1 MSGEIEA
8 LGSLATGG
16 LVARALGVGRHAAR
30 RAHGHAPGDQ
40 PLRDCQNCGT
50 MLAGPFCHACGQS
63 GHVHR
68 TIGHV
73 VEEFAHG
80 VFHVE
85 SKGWRT
91 LPMLV
96 FNPGRLTRE
105 YIHGKRARYIAPLAL
120 FLFMVFLTFFTFGM
134 TGGSVVNFG
143 GATNPRAEAAAD
155 LKDAERELAVAAKD
169 PDKSPAERAALT
181 KAVEAARSA
190 VARAAAAPIKA
201 RPVLQD
207 DKGNVLATG
216 ENWAEMIRKMDD
228 EGKINVNTGY
238 RPFDLKVHRAL
249 GDPEFAAYKVQEK
262 ASKLSFLLVPM
273 TLPILW
279 LLFAWRRGVN
289 LYDHTVFALYSLSF
303 MSLLAIVLLLLSAA
317 PDWARPASVLV
328 ALIPPLHMFAQ
339 LKGAYRLT
347 TRGALW
353 RAVVLSMASVV
364 VLAIFFSLILLV
376 GLLD

>member
-50 MLAGPFCHACGQS
+50 LLAGPFCHACGQS

-96 FNPGRLTRE
+96 LNPGRLTRE

-120 FLFMVFLTFFTFGM
+120 FLFMVFLTFFTFGF
-134 TGGSVVNFG
+134 TGGELSTPIG
-143 GATNPRAEAAAD
+143 PENPKAEAARNLAKAERDLAIEAKNPDNRPAD
-155 LKDAERELAVAAKD
+155 LAPYR
-169 PDKSPAERAALT
+169 
-181 KAVEAARSA
+181 KAVEIARA
-190 VARAAAAPIKA
+190 TLARAPTHPVAR
-201 RPVLQD
+201 VGVEMHD
-207 DKGNVLATG
+207 DKGSPITTG
-216 ENWAEMIRKMDD
+216 ANWAEQIKQANARGD
-228 EGKINVNTGY
+228 IHVNTGY
-238 RPFDLKVHRAL
+238 APFDVRARRAL
-249 GDPEFAAYKVQEK
+249 QDPEFTAYKVKEK
-262 ASKLSFLLVPM
+262 AAKLSFLLVPLS
-273 TLPILW
+273 LPFLW
-279 LLFAWRRGVN
+279 LLFVARREVT

-303 MSLLAIVLLLLSAA
+303 MLLLMVAVMLVGVIGLSLGVPFLLLA
-317 PDWARPASVLV
+317 
-328 ALIPPLHMFAQ
+328 PPIHMFAQ

-347 TRGALW
+347 NRGALW
-353 RAVVLSMASVV
+353 RAGVLSIASLF
-364 VLAIFFSLILLV
+364 VLALFFGLMLLI
-376 GLLD
+376 GLID